1 MDFMIWAELEVVD
14 RFGAIKRGSTH
25 AHALTYHAVV
35 TGPPVPDSLVEDSGN
50 GGTHLATLLAD
61 CAACNLPS
69 LFFGPVTVSQQ
80 RTAFTSSSASSRP
93 A

>member
-61 CAACNLPS
+61 CCL
-69 LFFGPVTVSQQ
+69 
-80 RTAFTSSSASSRP
+80 
-93 A
+93 